1 MKQTTPQLSPLAITI
16 STMIEQKLT
25 SVAKLTE
32 VLHCSADSLYR
43 RLRGETDFLLH
54 EACVLANTLG
64 ISLDA
69 LHKLNTGFIQFNTKQ
84 LIEEVPEG
92 AEETVT
98 QYIQKLHKDL
108 TLVDKLGMVQMYYA
122 AKDLPLFAFFA
133 NKELINF
140 KLYFWY
146 LVLFSSTA
154 QKQAFK
160 LNWLPKKTVT
170 LAEELYHLY
179 TVNPSS
185 EIWNFETINS
195 TLRQV
200 QYCVQCGLME
210 NKDAIAVI
218 EALKSY
224 ISSLEDSCTAGKK
237 LGKGKLLMYLNE
249 ILILDNSV
257 IFDLGEHQIFYM
269 PYQTLNFF
277 NTSDKQFVQG
287 AIDWMSK
294 QKARSVLISEAGDKD
309 RVRLFKHYYK
319 EIEKSLTLLED

>member
-1 MKQTTPQLSPLAITI
+1 MKETAPQLSPLAVTI
-16 STMIEQKLT
+16 STLIEQKVT
-25 SVAKLTE
+25 TVSKLTD

-54 EACVLANTLG
+54 EACLLANTLG

-69 LHKLNTGFIQFNTKQ
+69 LYKLNTGFIQFNTKQ
-84 LIEEVPEG
+84 LIEDVDG
-92 AEETVT
+92 NAAETIS

-108 TLVDKLGMVQMYYA
+108 TTVDKLGVLQMYYA
-122 AKDLPLFAFFA
+122 AKDLPIFAFFA

-146 LVLFSSTA
+146 LVLFSA
-154 QKQAFK
+154 NNQKQPFK
-160 LNWLPKKTVT
+160 KNWLPKKTVQ
-170 LAEELYHLY
+170 LAEDLYNLY

-200 QYCVQCGLME
+200 HYCVQCGLMSD
-210 NKDAIAVI
+210 KDAIAVI
-218 EALKSY
+218 EALRAY
-224 ISSLEDSCTAGKK
+224 ITTLEDSCANGKK

-257 IFDLGEHQIFYM
+257 IFDLGEHQVFYM

-277 NTSDKQFVQG
+277 NTSDKQFVKG
-287 AIDWMSK
+287 TIEWMSK
-294 QKARSVLISEAGDKD
+294 QKARSVQISETGDKD
-309 RVRLFKHYYK
+309 RVRLFKHYNA
-319 EIEKSLTLLED
+319 EIDKALKMLD